1 MPFVPFLV
9 PFLGSALT
17 DRLYAGLFLG
27 SEEIDR
33 LRLGGTVRPGDF
45 LLVDILTLV

>member
-33 LRLGGTVRPGDF
+33 LRLGTVRPGDF